1 MRKLFLTFVAS
12 LLCSIVS
19 FAQITPTQPQ
29 GSGTQQSPYF
39 ISTASEFLWISND
52 NDAYYK
58 QTADIN
64 LGDLGQ
70 KSAAIISSF
79 SGTYDGN
86 GHTITY
92 QAQFS
97 ASSQNIGL
105 FGSVSK
111 TIKNLTLNAS
121 VTISDGNTNWVNVGL
136 LCGTLTGTLEN
147 CHATNCN
154 INSVIATNNGHGI
167 SVGLLVGKM
176 SGGTLN
182 YSSGVGNVTG
192 NGRVGGLVGE
202 AEGSVIYGCS
212 FIGEVV
218 AVAVGDKDK
227 PDAAG
232 GICGEGDKD
241 TKINLCYV
249 NADITATDVACGI
262 VCKNGNNKNPTVTNC
277 YAAGSVNGMNAS
289 SSFDIT
295 NSNNNSNNWHDGQI
309 NGNTI
314 TPESIAGT
322 LNTAANSDPNI
333 NFGVASDE
341 VIFGVVSTT
350 KVCETPTNLTITNTE
365 GAFTASWQSA
375 NANNTITESHWHWS
389 LTGGDAYD
397 NGGDASSATLPATP
411 ISVDLGTLPASSTPY
426 TFMVYT
432 DCSETVNG
440 LTSSAVSQ
448 QFYVDCPAPTAL
460 TASNITDNGFTIS
473 WNADVDCQVSLYENE
488 EILVGNE
495 EIILSSQE
503 KTKSFEGLNPVTQ
516 YTAIVKAKCGNA
528 YVKQASINVTTA
540 RLYAP
545 TGLEVTTSWNGIAGD
560 NGGSATIEWTTIEG
574 LTYEV
579 DNENN
584 TQTSPYQ
591 ISNTLPQG
599 SYTAKVRAKK
609 GDKYSDWASIPYTVS
624 TPNAPSNPIVTYQH
638 TDGEKFSVYISWTP
652 GTEPNDGCEIK
663 LNEAT
668 IATDVTTNSRVITK
682 QNAGSASIVQIIE
695 KVDNSTSKPLNVPI
709 QVPCLPAS
717 EPTSI
722 VPALNSVTFNFAVA
736 KTRKIVIGS
745 TEYEANNASVTINGL
760 TEGTSYA
767 YEIREYCNT
776 TTNTYSSI
784 SSTFST
790 LACNPVANLSV
801 SNVGQTSATVSWTS
815 QSSTSDLQYKVVV
828 NGGEPTVQTAK
839 TINLTELSLATTYT
853 VSVSEQC
860 GTIGNW
866 GEERTITFTTQGAK
880 TYISAKTGN
889 FSDGATWIGG
899 QIPSIGAS
907 ETASIT
913 INAGHAVT
921 LDVTFVLRD
930 NITFTNNGVL
940 SIGQAGELINTTNN
954 NVGGI
959 VEIVT
964 PIKSISKW
972 TFIGAPF
979 ESGYKLGSIKPV
991 SGSDVAMVEYNYTAG
1006 EWSDYFVNY
1015 ETTMAAAEGA
1025 FAWPFYGGV
1034 ITFSTYDLGQ
1044 NGTSYP
1050 ANAVAHY
1057 ALNNTDVTV
1066 TENLTSSEGG
1076 YWMALANP
1084 YPAKLSVS
1092 KFLGYNNTLQ
1102 GNCVYV
1108 FRNGTFDM
1116 DAGTNGTQGLSSGN
1130 IDMTEGF
1137 FVNFTSGGNDKSVT
1151 FKKSQLTN
1159 WQTSSSK
1166 SEVFPREFIELTLQN
1181 GKDKVR
1187 VFFAQNEDAEQG
1199 YDILDA
1205 NKMFATTG
1213 VAEPYFVTEGIPLIK
1228 EEVRDLPYYATM
1240 NVRSQQ
1246 DTVMNFVLTNLPEGY
1261 AVSIIDGEEVID
1273 LVEGGVYSTEIASG
1287 ENADRFKV
1295 LVKKNVGLADVEELD
1310 VRITNS
1316 NRHITITAQEN
1327 VRTEVYNTLGQKV
1340 FETEETNF
1348 VLSGVASGAYVV
1360 KVQGAKAAKSQKIV
1374 VE

>member
-1 MRKLFLTFVAS
+1 MRKLFLSLVAI
-12 LLCSIVS
+12 LLCSLTS
-19 FAQITPTQPQ
+19 FAQTEIWTAQDFINLVGT
-29 GSGTQQSPYF
+29 SG
-39 ISTASEFLWISND
+39 N
-52 NDAYYK
+52 YK
-58 QTADIN
+58 LMADIN
-64 LGDLGQ
+64 LGVLENSDI
-70 KSAAIISSF
+70 KSSF
-79 SGTYDGN
+79 GGTFDGN

-97 ASSQNIGL
+97 TSQDIGL
-105 FGSVSK
+105 FRTVSG

-121 VTISDGNTNWVNVGL
+121 VTISSGGTNWVNVGL
-136 LCGTLTGTLEN
+136 LCGVLTGTLEN

-176 SGGTLN
+176 SGGTLK

-202 AEGSVIYGCS
+202 AEASGNKNSVIYGCS

-227 PDAAG
+227 ADAAG
-232 GICGEGDKD
+232 GICGEGGK
-241 TKINLCYV
+241 TTINLCYV
-249 NADITATDVACGI
+249 DANITATDVACGI
-262 VCKNGNNKNPTVTNC
+262 VCKSNQDPTVTNC
-277 YAAGSVNGMNAS
+277 YAAGTVNGEDAS
-289 SSFDIT
+289 NSFEIT
-295 NSNNNSNNWHDGQI
+295 NANYNSNSNNWYDDQI
-309 NGNTI
+309 GTTNNGNTL
-314 TPESIAGT
+314 TPEYIAGK
-322 LNTAANSDPNI
+322 LNDATTDPNI
-333 NFGVASDE
+333 HFGVASGE

-350 KVCETPTNLTITNTE
+350 KVCETPTNLRITNTE

-397 NGGDASSATLPATP
+397 SIGDASSV
-411 ISVDLGTLPASSTPY
+411 SVNLGTLPASSTPY

-440 LTSSAVSQ
+440 LTSSAISQ

-473 WNADVDCQVSLYENE
+473 WTANVDCQLTVNGINY
-488 EILVGNE
+488 EILAGNPM
-495 EIILSSQE
+495 E
-503 KTKSFEGLNPVTQ
+503 KTITGLDPETQ
-516 YTAIVKAKCGNA
+516 YTAIVKAKCGNE
-528 YVKQASINVTTA
+528 YVEQASINVTTA
-540 RLYAP
+540 RLSAP
-545 TGLEVTTSWNGIAGD
+545 TGLTVTTGWNGSAGD
-560 NGGSATIEWTTIEG
+560 DGGSATIEWATIDG

-579 DNENN
+579 NTDGN

-591 ISNTLPQG
+591 ISNTLPQA

-638 TDGEKFSVYISWTP
+638 TAGEKFNVSISWTP
-652 GTEPNDGCEIK
+652 GTEPNSGWDIQ
-663 LNEAT
+663 LNGAT
-668 IATDVTTNSRVITK
+668 IATDVMTNSKVITN

-695 KVDNSTSKPLNVPI
+695 KVGVHSTSKPLNVPI
-709 QVPCLPAS
+709 QVPCLDAS
-717 EPTSI
+717 APTSI
-722 VPALNSVTFNFAVA
+722 EPALKSVTFNFAVA
-736 KTRKIVIGS
+736 KTRKIFIGS
-745 TEYEANNASVTINGL
+745 AEYDANATSVTIDGL

-767 YEIREYCNT
+767 YEIREYCNVE
-776 TTNTYSSI
+776 TNTYSSI

-815 QSSTSDLQYKVVV
+815 QSSTPNLQYKVVV
-828 NGGEPTVQTAK
+828 NEEEPTIQTAK

-853 VSVSEQC
+853 VRVSEQC
-860 GTIGNW
+860 GAVGNW
-866 GEERTITFTTQGAK
+866 GEERTITFTTQGTK

-899 QIPSIGAS
+899 QIPSIAPS

-913 INAGHAVT
+913 INAGHTVT
-921 LDVTFVLRD
+921 LDINFVLRD

-940 SIGQAGELINTTNN
+940 SIGQAGELINTTSN

-964 PIKSISKW
+964 PVKAINKW

-979 ESGYKLGSIKPV
+979 GNGYKLEAVKPV
-991 SGSDVAMVEYNYTAG
+991 SGSDIAMVKYNYTSG
-1006 EWSDYFVNY
+1006 VWSNSWATINTSM
-1015 ETTMAAAEGA
+1015 EAAEGT
-1025 FAWPFYGGV
+1025 FAWPFYGGAVTFTTYGDV
-1034 ITFSTYDLGQ
+1034 INNAYDYSQ
-1044 NGTSYP
+1044 SP
-1050 ANAVAHY
+1050 KY
-1057 ALNNTDVTV
+1057 ALNNGNVTV
-1066 TENLTSSEGG
+1066 TKTITASSGG
-1076 YWMALANP
+1076 NWMALSNP

-1092 KFLGYNNTLQ
+1092 KFLTPNTSVLQ
-1102 GNCVYV
+1102 GGCTYS
-1108 FRNGTFDM
+1108 FNGTSFDINN
-1116 DAGTNGTQGLSSGN
+1116 ATSGN
-1130 IDMTEGF
+1130 IEMTEGF
-1137 FVNFTSGGNDKSVT
+1137 FVNCQNTGSNTIT
-1151 FKKSQLTN
+1151 FSKSQLTN
-1159 WQTSSSK
+1159 YPSSPSK
-1166 SEVFPREFIELTLQN
+1166 SSVVSSEFIELTLQN

-1187 VFFAQNEDAEQG
+1187 VYFAQNEDAEQG

-1240 NVRSQQ
+1240 NVRSQE

-1261 AVSIIDGEEVID
+1261 VVSIIDGEEVID

-1287 ENADRFKV
+1287 ENADSFKV

-1340 FETEETNF
+1340 FETEDTNF

-1360 KVQGAKAAKSQKIV
+1360 KVQGAKASKSQKIV